1 MHMLNKPR
9 LLSALVALAFSSS
22 ALALDIVISND
33 DGFESAYSHAL
44 YQKLKAAGHR
54 VILSASTQD
63 QSGQGSATT
72 GLRPM
77 TGLAKDTRAGSVK
90 AGAPSF
96 GTLPGDDS
104 VNYVDGTPG
113 MAVMYAIDKLAP
125 AQWHK
130 RPDLV
135 ISGPNY
141 GNNLAG
147 AAVGS
152 GTIAAALFAVN
163 RGIPAI
169 AVSDGHSFRYRGYQ
183 QLADG
188 DIDYEIADVTIKLV
202 AQLELQSKKT
212 HKPLLPPGIGLNVNI
227 PAFPA
232 GTGKT
237 IRYQLTR
244 LGRQAMMYYTDD
256 LSQDPNVKAFGI
268 TLPAAPGFSWAMKET
283 PATLQLPADTD
294 KRAETVAIKNGV
306 VTISVMEGIPQADTA
321 QELAIKHELGGLLG
335 NRAK

>member
-1 MHMLNKPR
+1 MRIINKSQLITA
-9 LLSALVALAFSSS
+9 LLAVVFSSS

-33 DGFESAYSHAL
+33 DGFESAYTHAL
-44 YQKLKAAGHR
+44 YQRLKAAGHR

-63 QSGQGSATT
+63 QSGQGSAST
-72 GLRPM
+72 GMRPM

-96 GTLPGDDS
+96 GALPGDPG

-113 MAVMYAIDKLAP
+113 MSVLYALDKLAP
-125 AQWHK
+125 TQWHK

-152 GTIAAALFAVN
+152 GTIAAALFAIN

-169 AVSDGHSFRYRGYQ
+169 AVSDGHSFIYRGYQ
-183 QLADG
+183 KLAPG
-188 DIDYEIADVTIKLV
+188 DIDYEIADVTVKLV
-202 AQLELQSKKT
+202 AQLEQQANKT

-227 PAFPA
+227 PAFAP

-244 LGRQAMMYYTDD
+244 LGHQAMMYYTDD

-268 TLPAAPGFSWAMKET
+268 NMPPAPGYSWAMKET
-283 PATLQLPADTD
+283 PAELNLPADTD
-294 KRAETVAIKNGV
+294 KNAENVAIKTGV
-306 VTISVMEGIPQADTA
+306 VTISVMQGIPQAGA
-321 QELAIKHELGGLLG
+321 AEESAIKHELGGLLG
-335 NRAK
+335 GKAK

>member
-1 MHMLNKPR
+1 MRMFTKPR
-9 LLSALVALAFSSS
+9 LLAALVAVAFSPS

-54 VILSASTQD
+54 IILSASTQD
-63 QSGQGSATT
+63 QSGQGSASS
-72 GLRPM
+72 GMRPM
-77 TGLAKDTRAGSVK
+77 TELTKDTRAGSVK

-96 GTLPGDDS
+96 GALPGDDA
-104 VNYVDGTPG
+104 VNYVDGSPG
-113 MAVMYAIDKLAP
+113 MAVLYAIDKLAP
-125 AQWHK
+125 TLWHK

-163 RGIPAI
+163 RGVPAI
-169 AVSDGHSFRYRGYQ
+169 AVSDAHSFHYRGYQ
-183 QLADG
+183 KLAEG
-188 DIDYEIADVTIKLV
+188 DIDYEIADVTLKLV
-202 AQLELQSKKT
+202 SQLEQQAKKT

-227 PAFPA
+227 PAFAP
-232 GTGKT
+232 GTGKS
-237 IRYQLTR
+237 IRYRLTR
-244 LGRQAMMYYTDD
+244 LGKQAMMYYSDD

-268 TLPAAPGFSWAMKET
+268 NMPAAPGFSWAVKEA
-283 PATLQLPADTD
+283 PAALDLPADSD
-294 KRAETVAIKNGV
+294 QQAEIVAIKTGV
-306 VTISVMEGIPQADTA
+306 VTISVMEGIPQANTA
-321 QELAIKHELGGLLG
+321 QELAVKHELGGLIS
-335 NRAK
+335 RTK